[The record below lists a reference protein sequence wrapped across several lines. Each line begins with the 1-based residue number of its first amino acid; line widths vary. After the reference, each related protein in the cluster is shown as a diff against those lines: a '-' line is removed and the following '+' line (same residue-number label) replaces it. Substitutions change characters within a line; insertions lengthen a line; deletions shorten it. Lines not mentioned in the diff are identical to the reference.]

1 MSRRRILGLAA
12 ATSLQALLLAGPA
25 FAQGVQIGG
34 VRIFEEAP
42 PLELLRSIMIPESRP
57 GASRRIVLNAPT
69 MPAANEVQ
77 QIVSPAEPAP
87 AQPVARPRPERG
99 PATAA
104 ARIPAPASDAGPALN
119 PLPARPAAA
128 AARASAPETASA
140 AEAVG
145 FRINF
150 ALNSAVVPQS
160 ALVFVER
167 IAELMREQ
175 PELRL
180 QVEGHTDALGSD
192 AYNLDLSRRRAMAVA
207 TYLVEQQGVEA
218 ERLVVVGFGE
228 QAPLTENAFDPRN
241 RRVQFTRVD

>member
-1 MSRRRILGLAA
+1 MSRRRFLGFAA
-12 ATSLQALLLAGPA
+12 ATTLQALLMGGAGQ
-25 FAQGVQIGG
+25 AQTVM
-34 VRIFEEAP
+34 FEEPP

-57 GASRRIVLNAPT
+57 GASRRIVLNAPA
-69 MPAANEVQ
+69 MPA
-77 QIVSPAEPAP
+77 PAEVHQIASPPEAAP

-104 ARIPAPASDAGPALN
+104 ARLPAPATDAPPAVN
-119 PLPARPAAA
+119 PAPARVAAA
-128 AARASAPETASA
+128 APSAPAAQPA
-140 AEAVG
+140 AESVG

-150 ALNSAVVPQS
+150 ALNSDVVPVT
-160 ALVFVER
+160 AFPFVER
-167 IAELMREQ
+167 IAELMRDQ

-207 TYLVEQQGVEA
+207 TYLVERAGVEGD
-218 ERLVVVGFGE
+218 RLVVMGFGKH
-228 QAPLTENAFDPRN
+228 APLLDNPFDGRN